1 MASNQAYERILIV
14 KLSAI
19 GDIIHTLPAAAA
31 LRRAYPEAWL
41 AWMVEKAGASLLRG
55 NPDLDELITVDTLAW
70 RANWW
75 MGLRHA
81 WYVTRHLRRAGFDLC
96 IDFQGL
102 LKSALFAYLSGA
114 PRRLG
119 FPRQMCREPLSMLFT
134 NLYGPIIDPTVHV
147 VDQLVELLKP
157 IGIATTE
164 RRFTIPLT
172 DADEHFAERVWREL
186 GLRSDVPVIVLYPGA
201 AWETKRWGEL
211 NFARLNDA
219 LIRRFQVRTLLTW
232 GPGEEPLIQR
242 VVRATA
248 YTPAIAPATTLL
260 QLAAL
265 IARCRA
271 FVGGDTGPL
280 HLAAAVG
287 TPTVALFGPSNPRRN
302 GPYGPGHVVLH
313 RKLPCSNCY
322 QRTCA
327 HWECLPGIEV
337 DTVVTAVGSLLEKD
351 ESDGMG
357 CEGHTS
363 LTPARDFHSRPCL

>member
-1 MASNQAYERILIV
+1 MAPMHAFERILIV

-19 GDIIHTLPAAAA
+19 GDIIHTLPAVAA
-31 LRRAYPEAWL
+31 LRRTYPAAWL
-41 AWMVEKAGASLLRG
+41 AWIVEKAGASVLRG
-55 NPDLDELITVDTLAW
+55 HPDLDELIAVDTRAW
-70 RANWW
+70 RAHWW

-81 WYVTRHLRRAGFDLC
+81 WYVSRHLKQAGFDLC

-102 LKSALFAYLSGA
+102 LKSGLFSYMSGA
-114 PRRLG
+114 PVRLG
-119 FPRQMCREPLSMLFT
+119 FPRQMCREPLSAVFT
-134 NLYGPIIDPTVHV
+134 NLHGAVAAPDMHV

-157 IGIATTE
+157 IGVATTE
-164 RRFTIPLT
+164 RRFTIPFT
-172 DADEHFAERVWREL
+172 EADEHFAARVWREL
-186 GLRSDVPVIVLYPGA
+186 GLRSDVPVVMLHPGA
-201 AWETKRWGEL
+201 AWETKRWGER

-219 LIRRFQVRTLLTW
+219 LIRRYQVRTLLTW

-265 IARCRA
+265 IMRCRA

-313 RKLPCSNCY
+313 QKLPCSNCY
-322 QRTCA
+322 QRTCD
-327 HWECLPGIEV
+327 HWECLPGIEI
-337 DTVVTAVGSLLEKD
+337 DTVVNAVGSLLDKD
-351 ESDGMG
+351 ESDGLG
-357 CEGHTS
+357 RDRRT
-363 LTPARDFHSRPCL
+363 LFTPTRDLHRRPRL

>member
-1 MASNQAYERILIV
+1 MVRSQSYERILIV

-19 GDIIHTLPAAAA
+19 GDIIHTLPAVAA
-31 LRRAYPEAWL
+31 LRQAYPKAWL
-41 AWMVEKAGASLLRG
+41 AWIAENAGANLLRG
-55 NPDLDELITVDTLAW
+55 NPDIDELIGVDTRAW

-75 MGLRHA
+75 VGVRHL

-102 LKSALFAYLSGA
+102 LKSTLFTVLSGA
-114 PRRLG
+114 PARLG
-119 FPRQMCREPLSMLFT
+119 FPRQRCREPLSAMLT
-134 NLYGPIIDPTVHV
+134 NLHGPLVDPHLHV
-147 VDQLVELLKP
+147 VEQLMALLQP
-157 IGIATTE
+157 LGITSAE
-164 RRFTIPLT
+164 RRFAIPMS
-172 DADEHFAERVWREL
+172 DADAHFAVRVWRES
-186 GLRSDVPVIVLYPGA
+186 GLTAQVPVVVLNPGA

-219 LIRRFQVRTLLTW
+219 LIRRYQVRTLLTW
-232 GPGEEPLIQR
+232 GPGEEALIQR
-242 VVRATA
+242 VVRATT

-265 IARCRA
+265 LSRGTV

-302 GPYGPGHVVLH
+302 GPYGRGHIVLQ
-313 RKLPCSNCY
+313 RQLPCSNCY
-322 QRTCA
+322 QRACN

-337 DTVVTAVGSLLEKD
+337 EMVVQAVGRLLEKD
-351 ESDGMG
+351 KLDG
-357 CEGHTS
+357 S
-363 LTPARDFHSRPCL
+363 ARDSRDSFAPTRDLRRRSRL

>member
-1 MASNQAYERILIV
+1 MASPHGYERILVV

-19 GDIIHTLPAAAA
+19 GDIIHTLPAVAA

-41 AWMVEKAGASLLRG
+41 AWLVERAGANLLRG
-55 NPDLDELITVDTLAW
+55 NPDLDELITVDLRGW
-70 RANWW
+70 RANWCA
-75 MGLRHA
+75 GLRHM
-81 WYVTRHLRRAGFDLC
+81 WYVIRHLRRASFDVC

-102 LKSALFAYLSGA
+102 FKSALFTYGSGA

-119 FPRQMCREPLSMLFT
+119 FPRQMCREPLSAVFT
-134 NLYGPIIDPTVHV
+134 NVHGPLVDPREHI
-147 VDQLVELLKP
+147 VDQSVELLK
-157 IGIATTE
+157 ALDVTTTE
-164 RRFTIPLT
+164 RRFTIPFSE
-172 DADEHFAERVWREL
+172 ADEHFAERVWREL
-186 GLRSDVPVIVLYPGA
+186 GLRSDVPVVILCPGA
-201 AWETKRWGEL
+201 AWETKQWGEL

-232 GPGEEPLIQR
+232 GPGEEPLVQR

-265 IARCRA
+265 IARSRI

-287 TPTVALFGPSNPRRN
+287 IPTVALFGPSSPRRN

-313 RKLPCSNCY
+313 RELPCSHCY
-322 QRTCA
+322 QRTCN

-337 DTVVTAVGSLLEKD
+337 EMVVNAVGSLLEKD
-351 ESDGMG
+351 GSDGLG
-357 CEGHTS
+357 RNGRTS
-363 LTPARDFHSRPCL
+363 LTPPRNFPRRSRL

>member
-1 MASNQAYERILIV
+1 MVSRHVYERILVV

-19 GDIIHTLPAAAA
+19 GDIVHTLPAVAA

-41 AWMVEKAGASLLRG
+41 AWLVERAGANLLRG
-55 NPDLDELITVDTLAW
+55 NPDLDELITVDTRGW

-75 MGLRHA
+75 VGLRHA
-81 WYVTRHLRRAGFDLC
+81 WYVTRHLRRASFDLC

-102 LKSALFAYLSGA
+102 FKSALFAYCSGA

-119 FPRQMCREPLSMLFT
+119 FPRQLCREPLSTVFT
-134 NLYGPIIDPTVHV
+134 NMHGPLVDPRVHV
-147 VDQLVELLKP
+147 VDQSVELLQALDV
-157 IGIATTE
+157 ATTE

-172 DADEHFAERVWREL
+172 EADEHFAERAWREL
-186 GLRSDVPVIVLYPGA
+186 GLRSDVPVVVLCPGA
-201 AWETKRWGEL
+201 AWKTKQWGEL

-232 GPGEEPLIQR
+232 GPGEESLIQR

-265 IARCRA
+265 IARSRA

-287 TPTVALFGPSNPRRN
+287 TPTVALFGPSSPQRN

-313 RKLPCSNCY
+313 RELPCSHCY
-322 QRTCA
+322 QRTCN
-327 HWECLPGIEV
+327 HWECLPSIEV
-337 DTVVTAVGSLLEKD
+337 DMVVNAVGKLLEKD
-351 ESDGMG
+351 GSDGLG
-357 CEGHTS
+357 RNGRTS
-363 LTPARDFHSRPCL
+363 LTPPRNLPSRSRL

>member
-1 MASNQAYERILIV
+1 MASRQVNERILIV

-19 GDIIHTLPAAAA
+19 GDIIHTLPAVAA
-31 LRRAYPEAWL
+31 LRRTYPEAWL
-41 AWMVEKAGASLLRG
+41 AWIVERTGANLLRG
-55 NPDLDELITVDTLAW
+55 NPDLDELIAVDTTAW

-102 LKSALFAYLSGA
+102 LKSALFTYMSGA

-119 FPRQMCREPLSMLFT
+119 FPRQMCREPLSAVFT
-134 NLYGPIIDPTVHV
+134 NLHGPVVDPDMHV

-157 IGIATTE
+157 VGVATTE

-172 DADEHFAERVWREL
+172 EADEHFAERVWREL
-186 GLRSDVPVIVLYPGA
+186 GLRSDVPVVVLHPGA
-201 AWETKRWGEL
+201 AWETKRWGAL
-211 NFARLNDA
+211 NFSRLNDA
-219 LIRRFQVRTLLTW
+219 LIRRYQVRTLLTW
-232 GPGEEPLIQR
+232 GPGEESLIQR
-242 VVRATA
+242 VVRGTA

-265 IARCRA
+265 IARGRA

-287 TPTVALFGPSNPRRN
+287 TPTVALFGPSNPKRN
-302 GPYGPGHVVLH
+302 GPYGPRHVVLH
-313 RKLPCSNCY
+313 QKLPCSHCY
-322 QRTCA
+322 QRTCN

-337 DTVVTAVGSLLEKD
+337 DTVVKAVGSLLERD
-351 ESDGMG
+351 ESDGL
-357 CEGHTS
+357 GHHGRTS
-363 LTPARDFHSRPCL
+363 FTLTRDLHSRPRL